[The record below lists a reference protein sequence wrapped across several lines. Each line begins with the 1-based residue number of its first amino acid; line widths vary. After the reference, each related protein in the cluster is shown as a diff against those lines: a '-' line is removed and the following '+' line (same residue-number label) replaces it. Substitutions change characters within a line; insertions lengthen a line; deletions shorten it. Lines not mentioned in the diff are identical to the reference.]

1 MPKYSL
7 KKAGTASKKSA
18 ARSSKVDAYRS
29 AVSGRFLS
37 SSEDVAEFE
46 AAARAYTKEH
56 TKSKATALKA
66 LRNMG
71 MVTASGQLTKRY
83 S

>member
-1 MPKYSL
+1 MPKYAL
-7 KKAGTASKKSA
+7 KKTATPSKKRARASKGG
-18 ARSSKVDAYRS
+18 VYRS

-46 AAARAYTKEH
+46 AAARAYTKKH
-56 TKSKATALKA
+56 GQSRATALKA
-66 LRNMG
+66 LREMG
-71 MVTASGQLTKRY
+71 MVTAAGRPTKRY

>member
-7 KKAGTASKKSA
+7 KKASSHSKKGM
-18 ARSSKVDAYRS
+18 ARSPKASAHRS
-29 AVSGRFLS
+29 AVGGRFLS

-46 AAARAYTKEH
+46 AAARAYTKQH
-56 TKSKATALKA
+56 TKDKNTALKA
-66 LRNMG
+66 LRKMG
-71 MVTASGQLTKRY
+71 MITASGRPTKRY

>member
-7 KKAGTASKKSA
+7 KKAATHSKKGA
-18 ARSSKVDAYRS
+18 ARSSKAGVYRS
-29 AVSGRFLS
+29 TVSGRFLS

-56 TKSKATALKA
+56 AKDKDTALKA
-66 LRNMG
+66 LRKMG
-71 MVTASGQLTKRY
+71 MVTSSGRLTKRY